1 MQLYVGYMM
10 FVESTIIGSDNP
22 IELHSINVVN
32 DQLGFILSVSNLTEI
47 DNNSY
52 IGFFDPPPEEFQLEV
67 NGTDDN
73 GFLFS
78 YISDISVEPIN
89 ISLTYSKQPYS

>member
-1 MQLYVGYMM
+1 M

-73 GFLFS
+73 DFLFS

-89 ISLTYSKQPYS
+89 ISLTYSKPIFLVPHLS

>member
-1 MQLYVGYMM
+1 MQLYVGYIM
-10 FVESTIIGSDNP
+10 FVESTIIGNDNP
-22 IELHSINVVN
+22 IELSNINFVN

-47 DNNSY
+47 SNDSY

-67 NGTDDN
+67 NGIDNN

-78 YISDISVEPIN
+78 YISDILVEPIN
-89 ISLTYSKQPYS
+89 ISLIFSK